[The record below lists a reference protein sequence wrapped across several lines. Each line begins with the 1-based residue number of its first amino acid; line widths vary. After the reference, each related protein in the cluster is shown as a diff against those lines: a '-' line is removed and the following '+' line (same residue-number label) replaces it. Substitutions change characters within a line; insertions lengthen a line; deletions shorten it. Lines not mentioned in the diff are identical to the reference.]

1 MGIKHMNRYLTDR
14 CSKNSICKSHLKI
27 ASGKTIVVDA
37 SIYMYK
43 YMTQN
48 ALIEYLYLMISVL
61 LEYNINPIFVFDGKA
76 PAEKRELLRE
86 RSRFKKD
93 AEVKYNELQKELD
106 KLEMTPDAKKDALDE
121 LDSLKKKFIRIKEAD
136 IIRAKKLM
144 DAYGITYLTA
154 EGEADKLCALM
165 VKTGNAWAC
174 LSDDMDMFVYGCS
187 RVLRHMSLLKHTIIL
202 YDFDSILKD
211 LELSEKD
218 FREIMI
224 LAGTDYNIH
233 QNVSLNESLKWFNEY
248 SNSPI
253 TTNQYNLEEETFYK
267 WLTRNKNRVS
277 NYDELQ
283 NIYNMF
289 SLGDNIYIDNTLLIS
304 KRPNFIELQRIL
316 REDGFVLC

>member
-1 MGIKHMNRYLTDR
+1 
-14 CSKNSICKSHLKI
+14 
-27 ASGKTIVVDA
+27 
-37 SIYMYK
+37 
-43 YMTQN
+43 MTQN

-61 LEYNINPIFVFDGKA
+61 LEYNINPIFIFDGKA
-76 PAEKRELLRE
+76 PVEKRELLRE

-93 AEVKYNELQKELD
+93 AEIKYNELQKELE
-106 KLEMTPDAKKDALDE
+106 KSEMHPDAKKDALDE

-144 DAYGITYLTA
+144 DAYGISYLTA
-154 EGEADKLCALM
+154 DGEADKLCAFM
-165 VKTGNAWAC
+165 VKSENAWAC

-211 LELSEKD
+211 INLSEKN

-233 QNVSLNESLKWFNEY
+233 QNISLNESLKWFNEY
-248 SNSPI
+248 LSVS
-253 TTNQYNLEEETFYK
+253 TRQFDLGEKESFYV
-267 WLTRNKNRVS
+267 WLTKRKNLVS
-277 NYDELQ
+277 NCDELQ

-289 SLGDNIYIDNTLLIS
+289 SLDDNVYIDKSLVLS
-304 KRPNFIELQRIL
+304 KRPNFIELEKIL